1 MSVPSR
7 SAQASLIARDVSR
20 SFGDRAVLDGVD
32 LVANPGEPVGL
43 VGENGA
49 GKSTL
54 MRLLAGVDEPDA
66 GSISRPEDVA
76 YLGQEPDFTAGATI
90 GHVLAE
96 VLAPL
101 HESVSRLEVLASE
114 LGSGDPSVEQEYAGQ
129 LAWAEAHDAWGA
141 DRRADLAA
149 AHLGLRHLD
158 RTRSVDTLSGGER
171 TRLALAAIITRRPD
185 CVLLDEPTNHLDDEA
200 MAFVEDFVVSC
211 AGVVVVAS
219 HDRVFLDNTA
229 AVIVDLDPSHFGVD
243 GEGGT
248 RFAGDFTAYLAER
261 RKARRRWEAAFLAQR
276 DELRALRLAEKT
288 TARTVA
294 HDRGPRD
301 NDKYIYGFK
310 GANVARTVARRVHN
324 VERRIEAIERAEIP
338 KPPRPLSF
346 GGTLAAGS
354 ATVWVRALVVPG
366 RVAVERLTVDVGH
379 HVLVTGPNGSGKS
392 SLLAVLEG
400 QLRPA
405 DGDVQV
411 RAKRVGYLPQ
421 DVIFARPD
429 ISAREAYAAA
439 VGSEDAAP
447 LGELGLVHPR
457 ELGKPVGVLSVG
469 QQRRLALAVV
479 VASQPDLLLLD
490 EPTNH
495 ISLALAADLE
505 EALGRSPGA
514 VVVTSHDR
522 WLRRRWSGP
531 VLPLP

>member
-1 MSVPSR
+1 MSLPGLST
-7 SAQASLIARDVSR
+7 ATSLVARDVTR
-20 SFGDRAVLDGVD
+20 VFGDHTVLDGLD

-66 GSISRPEDVA
+66 GRISRPADVA
-76 YLGQEPDFTAGATI
+76 HLGQEPDFTAGATI
-90 GHVLAE
+90 AEVLTE

-101 HESVSRLEVLASE
+101 HDAVSRLETLAGG
-114 LGSGDPSVEQEYAGQ
+114 LGSGDPSVKQEYAVA

-158 RTRSVDTLSGGER
+158 RSRPVDTLSGGER

-200 MAFVEDFVVSC
+200 MAFVEEFVTSS
-211 AGVVVVAS
+211 AGVVVVG
-219 HDRVFLDNTA
+219 HDRVFLDTSA

-248 RFAGDFTAYLAER
+248 RFAGNFTAYLAER
-261 RKARRRWEAAFLAQR
+261 RRARRRWEAAFLSQR
-276 DELRALRLAEKT
+276 DELKALRLAERT

-301 NDKYIYGFK
+301 NDKHIYGFK

-324 VERRIEAIERAEIP
+324 VERRIEVIERVAIP

-346 GGTLAAGS
+346 GESLAAGA
-354 ATVWVRALVVPG
+354 ATAWVRDLVVPG
-366 RVAVERLTVDVGH
+366 RVCVERLEVDVGQH
-379 HVLVTGPNGSGKS
+379 LLVTGPNGSGKS
-392 SLLAVLEG
+392 SLLAVLAGE
-400 QLRPA
+400 LRP
-405 DGDVQV
+405 GSGEV
-411 RAKRVGYLPQ
+411 RVDAERVGYLPQ
-421 DVIFARPD
+421 DATFERPD
-429 ISAREAYAAA
+429 LSAHEVYAAA
-439 VGSEDAAP
+439 AGESDVPP
-447 LGELGLVHPR
+447 LGDLGLVHPR

-479 VASQPDLLLLD
+479 VASRPDLLLLD

-531 VLPLP
+531 MLLLA